1 MKLRPP
7 IGRRFSLLT
16 LLSGAVLLSV
26 LVRPA
31 ALITFTL
38 VALAGGLTI
47 PPTPQ
52 R

>member
-1 MKLRPP
+1 M
-7 IGRRFSLLT
+7 RRRIPLLT
-16 LLSGAVLLSV
+16 LLAGVVLLSV

-47 PPTPQ
+47 PPSAQ

>member
-1 MKLRPP
+1 MKLRSL
-7 IGRRFSLLT
+7 IRRRFSLLT
-16 LLSGAVLLSV
+16 ILASVVLLSV

-47 PPTPQ
+47 PTSTQ